1 MLTKYAI
8 EGIDNKDSK
17 DGKDPTPNGKFY
29 LTKEAARRAAA
40 EVLCT
45 HFAQCGDDGEKFLKL
60 RYDDSWNYYDV
71 NQAGRIDAVGVSQ
84 FFRYLTRPLG
94 AIDL

>member
-8 EGIDNKDSK
+8 ETIDNKEENPVPS
-17 DGKDPTPNGKFY
+17 GKFL
-29 LTKEAARRAAA
+29 LTKENARKAAV
-40 EVLCT
+40 EVLAT
-45 HFAQCGDDGEKFLKL
+45 HFSLKGDEAEKFLNL
-60 RYDDSWNYYDV
+60 RYDDAWNYYDV
-71 NQAGRIDAVGVSQ
+71 NKVGMIDAVGVSQ

>member
-8 EGIDNKDSK
+8 ETIVDK
-17 DGKDPTPNGKFY
+17 GKEDPRPSGKFL
-29 LTKEAARRAAA
+29 LTKDAARKAAV
-40 EVLCT
+40 EVLAT
-45 HFAQCGDDGEKFLKL
+45 HFSLKGEEAEKFLGL
-60 RYDDSWNYYDV
+60 RYEDAWNYYDV
-71 NQAGRIDAVGVSQ
+71 NHTGMIDAIGVSQ

>member
-8 EGIDNKDSK
+8 ETIDNKK
-17 DGKDPTPNGKFY
+17 ENPTPSGHFL
-29 LTKEAARRAAA
+29 LTKENARKAAV
-40 EVLCT
+40 EVLGT
-45 HFAQCGDDGEKFLKL
+45 HFSLKGEEAEKFLNL
-60 RYDDSWNYYDV
+60 RYDDAWNYYDV
-71 NQAGRIDAVGVSQ
+71 NKVGMIDAVGVSQ

>member
-8 EGIDNKDSK
+8 ETIDGK
-17 DGKDPTPNGKFY
+17 GKDPKPSGKFL
-29 LTKEAARRAAA
+29 LTKDNSRKAAV
-40 EVLCT
+40 EVLGT
-45 HFAQCGDDGEKFLKL
+45 HFSLVGEEVEKFLKL
-60 RYDDSWNYYDV
+60 RFDDAWNYYDV
-71 NQAGRIDAVGVSQ
+71 NKTGMIDAVGVSQ

>member
-8 EGIDNKDSK
+8 EGIDDK
-17 DGKDPTPNGKFY
+17 GKDAVRPNGKFY
-29 LTKEAARRAAA
+29 LTKDAARKAAG

-45 HFAQCGDDGEKFLKL
+45 HFALCTDEGEKFLNL
-60 RYDDSWNYYDV
+60 RYEDSWNYYDV
-71 NQAGRIDAVGVSQ
+71 NRVGRIDAVGVSQ